1 MPRYL
6 DTTWNHHGKV
16 PLKRVDTQRC
26 VINKFFNGDLQNHD
40 NVEYYSVKPISKEKV
55 LQLYRSLVI
64 PLILPSVCPIFPR
77 ARWIGGEQS
86 ISWCGLL
93 ASLHGLLKPLLL
105 QWGAPQG
112 LPALPQAASVVVGSA
127 AASNA
132 VPDAGLPEAAAGDME
147 WEYDPV
153 LAADAEK
160 DLLDRATG
168 SIDWAKINSSMRLRC
183 ARWGDRS
190 DTCAALVCMRSV
202 MNPCLQL
209 MHGLLKQSGLKFE
222 RCWPDLSKSQLL
234 AASC

>member
-112 LPALPQAASVVVGSA
+112 LPALPQAASVVGSA